1 MRRTFFYSTTILLS
15 FIILCSLAF
24 AGGHK
29 FRYKLKPGDKWVAQ
43 EVSQVKTEVMGT
55 KSVTRTK
62 RTVKYRV
69 KKGPKKGWVTIT
81 AEVTSQTN
89 QTDRQPANKQNA
101 LAGMVFKADMHW
113 SGEVR
118 NYSYSG
124 GDPQMAQYIGPA
136 MKMAMF
142 RFPEFPEGPLQI
154 GDEFDVTHKMEM
166 PGMQGMG
173 GMQSVTKM
181 TYTLEE
187 VRKGLAYFSVKSR
200 TVMKGSGMDMKDA
213 GKSEAIFDMK
223 SGMWI
228 EHETKSKSQVMAG
241 MGSGG
246 HTLNVSKMTLEKQ

>member
-124 GDPQMAQYIGPA
+124 GDPQMAH
-136 MKMAMF
+136 
-142 RFPEFPEGPLQI
+142 RNLR
-154 GDEFDVTHKMEM
+154 
-166 PGMQGMG
+166 
-173 GMQSVTKM
+173 
-181 TYTLEE
+181 L
-187 VRKGLAYFSVKSR
+187 
-200 TVMKGSGMDMKDA
+200 
-213 GKSEAIFDMK
+213 
-223 SGMWI
+223 
-228 EHETKSKSQVMAG
+228 
-241 MGSGG
+241 
-246 HTLNVSKMTLEKQ
+246 

>member
-1 MRRTFFYSTTILLS
+1 
-15 FIILCSLAF
+15 
-24 AGGHK
+24 
-29 FRYKLKPGDKWVAQ
+29 
-43 EVSQVKTEVMGT
+43 
-55 KSVTRTK
+55 
-62 RTVKYRV
+62 
-69 KKGPKKGWVTIT
+69 
-81 AEVTSQTN
+81 
-89 QTDRQPANKQNA
+89 
-101 LAGMVFKADMHW
+101 MVFKADMHW

-142 RFPEFPEGPLQI
+142 RFPEFPEGPLQT

-173 GMQSVTKM
+173 GMKSVTKM

-223 SGMWI
+223 AGMWI